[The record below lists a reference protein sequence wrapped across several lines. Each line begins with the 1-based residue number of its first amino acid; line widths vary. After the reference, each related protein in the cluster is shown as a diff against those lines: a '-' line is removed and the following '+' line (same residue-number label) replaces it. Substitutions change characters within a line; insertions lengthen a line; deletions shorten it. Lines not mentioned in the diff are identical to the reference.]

1 MLVSPLRIH
10 CDKVL
15 LHMATYYTSTYI
27 HNPPVTRY
35 PCLTCG
41 ECTARLCTKM
51 PATSPCDELW
61 SLSSSAASAGGRK
74 RPKTGR
80 GTSTRSVVGSKR
92 RTMACS
98 PNGMVSTRSS
108 PDRSLSARMS
118 KKLWVSK
125 SAEAGPVEGEEG
137 EDEKLADMRHSE
149 RPTNLEGSN
158 KQISAQSPTWLIP
171 QLLQNASKHCSVS
184 YRSGADEKRMPN
196 KSTKQIWSLNRK
208 QTGFGWIE
216 VLKYSWLPI
225 AFWKQG
231 FKAFKPGNR
240 NLPLSV
246 PDHRSKNSPRAHRS
260 PGVAP

>member
-1 MLVSPLRIH
+1 
-10 CDKVL
+10 
-15 LHMATYYTSTYI
+15 
-27 HNPPVTRY
+27 
-35 PCLTCG
+35 
-41 ECTARLCTKM
+41 M
-51 PATSPCDELW
+51 PATSPCDEPW

-108 PDRSLSARMS
+108 PDRSLSARTS

-125 SAEAGPVEGEEG
+125 AAEAGLLEGEEG

-171 QLLQNASKHCSVS
+171 QLLQNASMIRIFSYCS
-184 YRSGADEKRMPN
+184 GGDEKRMPN
-196 KSTKQIWSLNRK
+196 KSTKQMWSPNRE
-208 QTGFGWIE
+208 QTGIVWIE
-216 VLKYSWLPI
+216 VLNFSWPPI
-225 AFWKQG
+225 AFWKASRLSNRVTKTCLWAFLIIDWKTARGHIDHQG
-231 FKAFKPGNR
+231 
-240 NLPLSV
+240 
-246 PDHRSKNSPRAHRS
+246 
-260 PGVAP
+260 

>member
-1 MLVSPLRIH
+1 
-10 CDKVL
+10 
-15 LHMATYYTSTYI
+15 
-27 HNPPVTRY
+27 
-35 PCLTCG
+35 
-41 ECTARLCTKM
+41 M

-125 SAEAGPVEGEEG
+125 AAGAGLMEGEEG
-137 EDEKLADMRHSE
+137 EEGEEKLADMRHRE

-171 QLLQNASKHCSVS
+171 QLLQNASMIRSFSYCS
-184 YRSGADEKRMPN
+184 GGDEKRMPN
-196 KSTKQIWSLNRK
+196 KSTKQMWSLNRE
-208 QTGFGWIE
+208 QTGIVWIE
-216 VLKYSWLPI
+216 VLNFSMASHCFLES
-225 AFWKQG
+225 

-246 PDHRSKNSPRAHRS
+246 PDHRLKNSPRAHRS